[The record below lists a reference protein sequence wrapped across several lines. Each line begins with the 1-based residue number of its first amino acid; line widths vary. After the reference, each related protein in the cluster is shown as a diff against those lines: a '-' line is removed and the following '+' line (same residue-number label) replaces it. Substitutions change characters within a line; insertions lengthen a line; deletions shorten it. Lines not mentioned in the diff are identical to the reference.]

1 MNTTYDAEMVIW
13 ITDLKGVRL
22 PFRAAA
28 LVYKFMVRV
37 ICETNLQW
45 TLVCP
50 SSYEGSSM
58 KISSDKKVAT
68 TKLDDC
74 YVTWV
79 VSGPLNDTL
88 PSYFQIKIHQIGLSN
103 AYCSLGVVSNKIMAN
118 PPLGGSWTMGYS
130 GSKKPDLCSQRRVR
144 LGNEMYKQVMFGL
157 EVNTR
162 KCTQT

>member
-1 MNTTYDAEMVIW
+1 MREKIKYLWSYINAVFIFKCRVRRKNVNFQVVFIFECIFQTVTIHEMNTTYDAEMMIW

-37 ICETNLQW
+37 VCETDLQW

-58 KISSDKKVAT
+58 KISSDRKVAT

-74 YVTWV
+74 FATWV

-88 PSYFQIKIHQIGLSN
+88 PSYFQIKIHQIGGKYLLQIK
-103 AYCSLGVVSNKIMAN
+103 YE
-118 PPLGGSWTMGYS
+118 Y
-130 GSKKPDLCSQRRVR
+130 
-144 LGNEMYKQVMFGL
+144 
-157 EVNTR
+157 
-162 KCTQT
+162 

>member
-1 MNTTYDAEMVIW
+1 MNTTYDAEMMIW

-37 ICETNLQW
+37 VCETNLQW

-58 KISSDKKVAT
+58 KISSDRKVAT

-74 YVTWV
+74 YATWV

-88 PSYFQIKIHQIGLSN
+88 PSYFQIKIHQIGLNN
-103 AYCSLGVVSNKIMAN
+103 AYCSLGVVSNKTMVT
-118 PPLGGSWTMGYS
+118 PPLGGRWIGE
-130 GSKKPDLCSQRRVR
+130 SKGL
-144 LGNEMYKQVMFGL
+144 MFCMFQSRITRILHSYLSLITPRESL
-157 EVNTR
+157 EH
-162 KCTQT
+162 